1 MRADSRVE
9 RSAYYVVSI
18 TLSITLLWPRS
29 APASAVPLGP
39 CGDRALSAPKFRR
52 LVAPRGAIAARN
64 RALRLVPPA
73 LQGSTDRAR
82 KSLAACVG
90 ASF

>member
-64 RALRLVPPA
+64 RAPRLVPPPA
-73 LQGSTDRAR
+73 LQGSTDGMGER
-82 KSLAACVG
+82 LAMLTQP
-90 ASF
+90 